1 MSYKLNDIALSDY
14 NIIAGRAPNSTIAV
28 SGFFDMPKR
37 TGKTY
42 HSWGDHHGVE
52 PYVKAAEIF
61 FEGRDITFYGLVQA
75 DDKPSAVYLLK
86 SFYKVLNGFTDL
98 VDFETPYGT
107 FQVYIKDKVKVRYI
121 DDGWCEVALKF
132 RQPNVWMGVNELPE
146 GNQYQELGIDGIPF
160 KIFGAFVKKTVGNF
174 NRPGT
179 KKQQVAAYG
188 YEGYELTKTKL
199 QKVKLDLVFV
209 RDSFVDLETSIHQ
222 FYTILSAPGLRDLNM
237 DMTGKK
243 VFAIDGFT
251 VKNIRIA
258 TNKAVAELSCQLVVN
273 DMTSLYEEGMI
284 LADANDNFIADSNDN
299 TIEINNN

>member
-1 MSYKLNDIALSDY
+1 MSYKLNDISLSDY
-14 NIIAGRAPNSTIAV
+14 NIVAGRAPNSTIAV
-28 SGFFDMPKR
+28 AGLFDMPKR
-37 TGKTY
+37 IGKTH

-61 FEGRDITFYGLVQA
+61 FDGRDISFHGLIKA
-75 DDKPSAVYLLK
+75 EDRPSAVYLLK
-86 SFYKVLNGFTDL
+86 SFYTLLNGFTDL

-107 FQVYIKDKVKVRYI
+107 FQVYIKDEVNVRYI
-121 DDGWCEVALKF
+121 AKGWCSVVLKF

-160 KIFGAFVKKTVGNF
+160 KSFGALVKKTDGNF
-174 NRPGT
+174 NRPET

-199 QKVKLDLVFV
+199 QKVKLELVFV
-209 RDSFVDLETSIHQ
+209 HDSFVGLETGIHQ
-222 FYTILSAPGLRDLNM
+222 FYTVLTAPGLRDLNM

-258 TNKAVAELSCQLVVN
+258 SNKAVAELSCQLVVN
-273 DMTSLYEEGMI
+273 DMTSLYEEGMQ
-284 LADANDNFIADSNDN
+284 LADNNGNLIEDNVGNAI
-299 TIEINNN
+299 TM